1 MKFSKILLLLALAA
15 FTFVAACKKE
25 EDEKNPPAVE
35 FKTGSGYTSAD
46 ATVAKGT
53 AVKVG
58 IKATKTEDDLK
69 TFAVS
74 YIYDAATSTTTF
86 QNTTIT
92 TPTGYDIDV
101 NITARSVAGTEKWYF
116 TITDIDGNIT
126 QKTITLT
133 VN

>member
-15 FTFVAACKKE
+15 FTFASACKKE
-25 EDEKNPPAVE
+25 DEKTPPSLA

-46 ATVAKGT
+46 ATVAKGA

-58 IKATKTEDDLK
+58 VSATKTEDDLK

-74 YIYDAATSTTTF
+74 YSYDAATSTTTF
-86 QNTTIT
+86 QNTTVPSAT
-92 TPTGYDIDV
+92 SYDTDV

-116 TITDIDGNIT
+116 TITDKDGNIT
-126 QKTITLT
+126 QKSITLT